1 MKRIKKYFHWSSGC
15 CAAWTLAALLV
26 GCQDSMTDGAS
37 SSADAASQQ
46 EIAFK
51 ANVVSSKMITRADNT
66 IINKGTT
73 SLLATSVSNK
83 QVGIFGGY
91 TGEYHWLQLAK
102 LADAVSDDDITESEF
117 LELKAL
123 SNFSSY
129 ANAAALQAAAPD
141 ILKKYYT
148 PNAMYNEAAVIE
160 DFVNG
165 SNALTYRP
173 IHFWPNQEHT
183 ENASQVY
190 DYMTFWAYYPYNTT
204 SSMGTY
210 GIAITQDQ
218 MGEGKGMGSVKFT
231 MHPDASQQ
239 NDFLISAPVIDRN
252 RSTNPLIRQN
262 NTPEYE
268 PQPVQFRLYHMLAQV
283 RFYAFINGDDKMV
296 YQADKCTQAM
306 LDTWNDGTKKFTD
319 THLDTEATKKYFR
332 KSDGFTSTVPVGG
345 WLQVG
350 DVVNNVTI
358 TEGNIATYADL
369 KPAVM
374 NELGTWVELKVGDQ
388 IPDESQCVRWER
400 SNVWNLSHTSRRPNI
415 TYTMELNN
423 IRTTATFYPKYNADG
438 TMNIDYSEPTALGS
452 ATINHYIMNPYWFT
466 FKDGLRERLNDN
478 YMFGYFEDTPVAKGY
493 NATDASTLSAAITAA
508 SASDSYD
515 DYDGWNWTG
524 LDDPLDYIR
533 SLNEETP
540 ADKKILD
547 ELKGLGVNSSKHY
560 NFAPGNILL
569 VVPQTLSDDEVPHVI
584 ITAKGKTS
592 INGVD
597 QGETTA
603 RVTVNLLKMGISWES
618 GYIYCYAFLDNL
630 HPGDDKVRGPE
641 SITVLFNTNWYTDQ
655 W

>member
-1 MKRIKKYFHWSSGC
+1 MKRIKKYFHWASGC
-15 CAAWTLAALLV
+15 CAAWILAMSILSACSDTV
-26 GCQDSMTDGAS
+26 EEGAS

-262 NTPEYE
+262 KTPEYE

-283 RFYAFINGDDKMV
+283 RFYAFINGNDKMV
-296 YQADKCTQAM
+296 YEADVADAYDLSRDDDNIKQKD
-306 LDTWNDGTKKFTD
+306 LDKDG
-319 THLDTEATKKYFR
+319 
-332 KSDGFTSTVPVGG
+332 
-345 WLQVG
+345 
-350 DVVNNVTI
+350 NN
-358 TEGNIATYADL
+358 E
-369 KPAVM
+369 PAIM
-374 NELGTWVELKVGDQ
+374 NELGEWVELKVGDL

-438 TMNIDYSEPTALGS
+438 TMNIDYSEPKALGS

-478 YMFGYFEDTPVAKGY
+478 YMFGYFEDTPVAKHY
-493 NATDASTLSAAITAA
+493 NATNALTLSDAITTA
-508 SASDSYD
+508 SATDSYD

-592 INGVD
+592 IDGVD

>member
-1 MKRIKKYFHWSSGC
+1 MSNKKKYLWRVPGC
-15 CAAWTLAALLV
+15 CAAWILAMSILSACSDTV
-26 GCQDSMTDGAS
+26 EEGAS

-83 QVGIFGGY
+83 QVGIFGAY
-91 TGEYHWLQLAK
+91 TGGYHWVQLSQLANAMK
-102 LADAVSDDDITESEF
+102 ANGEEEPEITSDEFTE
-117 LELKAL
+117 LQAL
-123 SNFSSY
+123 SNFSNY

-296 YQADKCTQAM
+296 YKEDVATQAD
-306 LDTWNDGTKKFTD
+306 LDKAET
-319 THLDTEATKKYFR
+319 KYFR
-332 KSDGFTSTVPVGG
+332 KSEETMDDVPEGMWLEKGFVIKG
-345 WLQVG
+345 
-350 DVVNNVTI
+350 VTI
-358 TEGNIATYADL
+358 NEAYISAHGEQ
-369 KPAVM
+369 KPAVL
-374 NELGTWVELKVGDQ
+374 NELGEWVELKVGDK
-388 IPDESQCVRWER
+388 IPDETQCVRWER

-493 NATDASTLSAAITAA
+493 NATDASTLSDAITTA
-508 SASDSYD
+508 SATDSYD

-524 LDDPLDYIR
+524 LNDPLDYIR

>member
-1 MKRIKKYFHWSSGC
+1 MSNKKKYLWRVPGC
-15 CAAWTLAALLV
+15 CAAWILAMSILSACSDTV
-26 GCQDSMTDGAS
+26 EEGAS

-83 QVGIFGGY
+83 QVGIFGAY
-91 TGEYHWLQLAK
+91 TGGYHWVQLSQLANAMK
-102 LADAVSDDDITESEF
+102 ANGEEEPEITSDEFTE
-117 LELKAL
+117 LQAL
-123 SNFSSY
+123 SNFSNY

-148 PNAMYNEAAVIE
+148 PNTMYNEPADIQA
-160 DFVNG
+160 FANG
-165 SNALTYRP
+165 SNALTYKP
-173 IHFWPNQEHT
+173 LHFWPNQQHT
-183 ENASQVY
+183 ENTSQVH
-190 DYMTFWAYYPYNTT
+190 DYMTFWAYYPYNPT
-204 SSMGTY
+204 SSMGAY

-218 MGEGKGMGSVKFT
+218 MGEGMGMGHVKFT
-231 MHPDASQQ
+231 MHPDAAQQ
-239 NDFLISAPVIDRN
+239 NDFLISAAAIDRN
-252 RSTNPLIRQN
+252 RDTNPLIRQN

-296 YQADKCTQAM
+296 YLPNVATSDDLLLNNDNIKQKD
-306 LDTWNDGTKKFTD
+306 LDNDGIN
-319 THLDTEATKKYFR
+319 E
-332 KSDGFTSTVPVGG
+332 
-345 WLQVG
+345 
-350 DVVNNVTI
+350 
-358 TEGNIATYADL
+358 
-369 KPAVM
+369 PAVL
-374 NELGTWVELKVGDQ
+374 NELGEWVELKVGDK
-388 IPDESQCVRWER
+388 IPDETQCVRWER
-400 SNVWNLSHTSRRPNI
+400 SNVWNLSHTSRRPEI

-423 IRTTATFYPKYNADG
+423 IHTSVTLSPKYNADG
-438 TMNIDYSEPTALGS
+438 SMSIDYSEPSALGS

-493 NATDASTLSAAITAA
+493 DATDASTLSDAITTA
-508 SASDSYD
+508 SATDSYD

-560 NFAPGNILL
+560 NYAPGNILL
-569 VVPQTLSDDEVPHVI
+569 VVPQKLEDEDVPHVV
-584 ITAKGKTS
+584 ITAKGKRAVWD
-592 INGVD
+592 NVNNEWD
-597 QGETTA
+597 KGEELTA
-603 RVTVNLLKMGISWES
+603 KVTINLLKMGISWES